1 MGADAA
7 ETEAGTLVV
16 RNLGLVLSGDL
27 AQPILAADTIRIE
40 RGIITAIGLDSE
52 IADVG
57 PVLDA
62 QRCAVCPGLIDDH
75 AHPVAGDWTPRQNQ
89 LGWLDSTLH
98 GGVTTLIS
106 AGEVHLPGRP
116 RDRVGI
122 KALAITAQRCFSAF
136 RPSGIRVIAGAP
148 ILEPDLREE
157 DFAEMAAAGVTL
169 VGEVGLGGVKD
180 GPTGRRMVG
189 WARAFG
195 MTSMTHVGG
204 PSVPGSGR
212 IGAETAL
219 EIDADVAAHVNG
231 GPTALPMAEIRTLC
245 ERSTRALEIV
255 HNGNLRMAL
264 AVLEILRERDAL
276 DRLVLGCDAPAGSG
290 VQPLG
295 MWRTIVHLASL
306 GGLAPELAL
315 ALATG
320 NVARWRRLP
329 DRGVI
334 APGRRADLVFLDQ
347 ASGGAGDGLLDSLAQ
362 GNLPGIGTIM
372 TDGVVRAGRSRNTPP
387 AIRTPRLLPS

>member
-1 MGADAA
+1 MDA
-7 ETEAGTLVV
+7 TGSEAAGGTLVV
-16 RNLGLVLSGDL
+16 RNLGLVLTGDL
-27 AQPILAADTIRIE
+27 ARPIVAADAIRIE
-40 RGIITAIGLDSE
+40 RGVITAIGADSAIGE
-52 IADVG
+52 VG
-57 PVLDA
+57 TVLDA
-62 QRCAVCPGLIDDH
+62 QGCAVCPGLIDDH

-98 GGVTTLIS
+98 GGVTTLVS
-106 AGEVHLPGRP
+106 AGEVHVPGRP

-122 KALAITAQRCFSAF
+122 KALAIAAQRCFAAF

-189 WARAFG
+189 WARACG

-212 IGAETAL
+212 IGAETVL
-219 EIDADVAAHVNG
+219 EIDADIAAHING
-231 GPTALPMAEIRTLC
+231 GPTALPEPEIRAIC
-245 ERSTRALEIV
+245 ERSARAIEIV

-264 AVLEILRERDAL
+264 TALEILRDRGEL
-276 DRLVLGCDAPAGSG
+276 DRLVLGNDAPAGSG

-295 MWRTIVHLASL
+295 LWRTIVHLAAL

-315 ALATG
+315 AAATG
-320 NVARWRRLP
+320 NVARWRRLD

-334 APGRRADLVFLDQ
+334 APGMRADLVFLDQ
-347 ASGGAGDGLLDSLAQ
+347 ASGGAGDGLLDSITQ
-362 GNLPGIGTIM
+362 GNLPGIGMIM
-372 TDGVVRAGRSRNTPP
+372 TDGVVRTGRSRNTPP
-387 AIRTPRLLPS
+387 AIRAPRLDRS